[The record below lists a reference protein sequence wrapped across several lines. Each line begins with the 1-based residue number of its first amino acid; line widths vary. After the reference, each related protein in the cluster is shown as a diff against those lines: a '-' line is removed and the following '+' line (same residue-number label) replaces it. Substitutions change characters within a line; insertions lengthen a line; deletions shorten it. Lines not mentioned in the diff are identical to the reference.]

1 MRLLI
6 KNIGQ
11 LIGIEEKGT
20 WKSSF
25 PKGKEM
31 AGLGVIEDAWLAVE
45 DGRIADFGSMTSFPG
60 VTDWA
65 GLELVDAENCVV
77 LPTWA
82 DSHTHIVYAGNRQ
95 DEYVD
100 RIKGLSYEE
109 IASKGGGIINSAM
122 KLRDTS
128 EEDLWAQAQKRV
140 EEVIKLG
147 TGALEI
153 KSGYGLDLDS
163 ELKILRVVKK
173 LKETND
179 IPIKAT
185 LLAAHAVPPEFKGNA
200 DAYIE
205 YVIEEIIPAV
215 AEENLA
221 DYIDIFCERNYFDA
235 SHTARIMEAGAE
247 QGLKAKIHV
256 NQFSSI
262 GGVQEAVSHEALSVD
277 HLEVMEEADY
287 ASLKA
292 SEVIPVGLPAC
303 SLFLSIPY
311 TPGRELIDLG
321 TSFALATDYNPGS
334 SPTGNMNLVVALA
347 CMKMKLLP
355 EEAINAATIVGAAA
369 MELQAELGSIA
380 VGKRANLI
388 LTKEIPNFNY
398 LPYAF
403 GSNLIDRVFINGK
416 SK

>member
-1 MRLLI
+1 M
-6 KNIGQ
+6 
-11 LIGIEEKGT
+11 
-20 WKSSF
+20 
-25 PKGKEM
+25 
-31 AGLGVIEDAWLAVE
+31 
-45 DGRIADFGSMTSFPG
+45 
-60 VTDWA
+60 
-65 GLELVDAENCVV
+65 
-77 LPTWA
+77 
-82 DSHTHIVYAGNRQ
+82 
-95 DEYVD
+95 
-100 RIKGLSYEE
+100 
-109 IASKGGGIINSAM
+109 
-122 KLRDTS
+122 
-128 EEDLWAQAQKRV
+128 
-140 EEVIKLG
+140 
-147 TGALEI
+147 
-153 KSGYGLDLDS
+153 
-163 ELKILRVVKK
+163 
-173 LKETND
+173 
-179 IPIKAT
+179 
-185 LLAAHAVPPEFKGNA
+185 LAAHAVPPEFKGNA

-235 SHTARIMEAGAE
+235 SHTAQNHGSWSRARTES
-247 QGLKAKIHV
+247 QDSRQPVLFHRR
-256 NQFSSI
+256 SSRS
-262 GGVQEAVSHEALSVD
+262 GQDTERLSVD

-287 ASLKA
+287 ASLKG
-292 SEVIPVGLPAC
+292 SDVIPVGLPAC

-311 TPGRELIDLG
+311 TPGRELIDSG

-369 MELQAELGSIA
+369 MELQAELGSIT

-416 SK
+416 SN

>member
-1 MRLLI
+1 
-6 KNIGQ
+6 
-11 LIGIEEKGT
+11 
-20 WKSSF
+20 
-25 PKGKEM
+25 M
-31 AGLGVIEDAWLAVE
+31 AELGVIEDAWLAVE
-45 DGRIADFGSMTSFPG
+45 DGKIADYGPMDNFPG
-60 VTDWA
+60 VTDWS
-65 GLELVDAENCVV
+65 GLELVDAENRVV
-77 LPTWA
+77 LPCWA

-109 IASKGGGIINSAM
+109 IAAKGGGIINSAVN
-122 KLRDTS
+122 LRNTS
-128 EEDLWAQAQKRV
+128 EEDLWSQAQKRV
-140 EEVIKLG
+140 EEVIQLG

-163 ELKILRVVKK
+163 ELKMLRVIKK

-185 LLAAHAVPPEFKGNA
+185 LLAAHAVPPEFKGNT

-221 DYIDIFCERNYFDA
+221 DYIDVFCERNYFDA
-235 SHTARIMEAGAE
+235 EHTKLIIKAGA
-247 QGLKAKIHV
+247 QHGLKAKIHV

-262 GGVQEAVSHEALSVD
+262 GGVQEAVKHGALSVD
-277 HLEVMEEADY
+277 HLEVMEDIDY
-287 ASLKA
+287 KSLKN
-292 SEVIPVGLPAC
+292 SNLIPVGLPAC

-311 TPGRELIDLG
+311 TPGRELIDTG
-321 TSFALATDYNPGS
+321 TTLALATDFNPGS

-347 CMKMKLLP
+347 CMKMNLLP

-369 MELQAELGSIA
+369 MELESKLGSITI
-380 VGKRANLI
+380 GKRANLI

-403 GSNLIDRVFINGK
+403 GSNFIDRVFINGK
-416 SK
+416 SV